1 MGFYKI
7 NFGNVDDEY
16 GIVFYNQDA
25 NNLNFF
31 ISQVNNAIQD
41 NLKSLITN
49 GNLNTISTFHWVESC
64 EEDLVHLGY
73 ESVNLVIYH
82 FDFSIDED
90 NNIEIFTDS
99 AKITNKNSIN
109 DGITLYEIGLFSEFH
124 PYITFNSYFLSN
136 NMTNNEFDIVIK
148 DFLEQNVDKNNIK
161 MEAISELFT
170 SYMSEKGI
178 EIITPEVYSIY
189 CDHRDKLPNQWIDVL
204 GKDLYVEICNRN
216 EPTQN
221 VERNLNNDLELPF

>member
-41 NLKSLITN
+41 NLKSLINN

-64 EEDLVHLGY
+64 EDNLVNLGY
-73 ESVNLVIYH
+73 ESVNLESYY
-82 FDFSIDED
+82 FDFSIDEE
-90 NNIEIFTDS
+90 NNIELFTDS
-99 AKITNKNSIN
+99 VKITNNNSN
-109 DGITLYEIGLFSEFH
+109 NNGITLYEIGLFSEFH
-124 PYITFNSYFLSN
+124 TDITFNSYFLSN
-136 NMTNNEFDIVIK
+136 NITNNEFDFVIK
-148 DFLEQNVDKNNIK
+148 DFLEQNVNKMNIK
-161 MEAISELFT
+161 MEAFSELLA
-170 SYMSEKGI
+170 SYMSEKGL
-178 EIITPEVYSIY
+178 ERTTPEEYSIY

-204 GKDLYVEICNRN
+204 GEELYNEICNRN
-216 EPTQN
+216 ELPQN
-221 VERNLNNDLELPF
+221 VQINLNNDLELPL